1 MNYQEYLFKSTQ
13 VFVVCFL
20 IGVYIN
26 NFFEKV
32 QKQNQ
37 NLHPIILGF
46 TQLLAVIT
54 ITYILHSYN
63 FFHTYFE
70 IYTPH
75 VLFSSFLL
83 SLQTNMISNFK
94 SIFVN
99 L

>member
-1 MNYQEYLFKSTQ
+1 MNYQEYLIKSTR
-13 VFVVCFL
+13 VFILCFF
-20 IGVYIN
+20 IGIYTN
-26 NFFEKV
+26 NFFIKI
-32 QKQNQ
+32 QNQ
-37 NLHPIILGF
+37 NSQLHPLILASA
-46 TQLLAVIT
+46 QLLAIIT

-70 IYTPH
+70 VYTPH

-94 SIFVN
+94 TVFEN

>member
-1 MNYQEYLFKSTQ
+1 MNYQEYLVKSTR
-13 VFVVCFL
+13 VFILCFF
-20 IGVYIN
+20 IGIYIN
-26 NFFEKV
+26 NLFSKI
-32 QKQNQ
+32 QNQ
-37 NLHPIILGF
+37 NSQLHPLILASA
-46 TQLLAVIT
+46 QLFAIIT

-70 IYTPH
+70 VYTPH

-94 SIFVN
+94 TVFEN